1 MLSSTNENKSQRVKT
16 GSQVSATTTLWQHPY
31 VDVFKHFKITPVCD
45 WKQNKKLGDVSEIFV
60 SPIIQIIKSL

>member
-16 GSQVSATTTLWQHPY
+16 GSQMSSATTLWQHPY

-60 SPIIQIIKSL
+60 SLNFQILKSL